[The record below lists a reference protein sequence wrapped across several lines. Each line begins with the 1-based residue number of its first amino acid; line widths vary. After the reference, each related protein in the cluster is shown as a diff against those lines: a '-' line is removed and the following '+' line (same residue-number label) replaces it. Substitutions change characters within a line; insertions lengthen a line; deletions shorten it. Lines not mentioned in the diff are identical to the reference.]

1 MSKLIL
7 IVLVVAAASLI
18 GASVVFAQDST
29 QTTPGAAITNICP
42 NGGVGPADGTGY
54 GAMRGTGNGAGDG
67 TGPVNGTGNLEQMQ
81 QRHEQMSAN
90 VPPEMQE
97 RHAAMGAALASGDTE
112 RIQQL
117 REENRANCPKRNA
130 QT

>member
-7 IVLVVAAASLI
+7 IVLVVAAVSLI

-54 GAMRGTGNGAGDG
+54 GPMNGNGAGDG

-81 QRHEQMSAN
+81 KRHEEMSAN

-97 RHAAMGAALASGDTE
+97 RHAAMGEALASGDTE

-130 QT
+130 TQ